1 MVRSAVHRSTGQRQR
16 NIVQHSTAQHSV
28 AKRQCNTVQHS
39 AHLTQE
45 LRLRQARLG
54 LGHRAPQRRTH
65 RRGDLPA
72 QRAVDV
78 LCQGRGTALCGL
90 AALACTR
97 SRHAAVLAGRRGGS
111 LLESKATLRLP
122 PPPEWRA
129 CRSTTHPASGR
140 LLHLAARAHH
150 PPTRPSGRTW
160 LLRWRQVDPGGDLE
174 GHSPQRLVAQ
184 RPGCCRQLEPGS
196 HSRLYRVSQILNAG
210 GTQCC
215 QQPVTITARCAG
227 SLLRHA
233 EACQLCGEL
242 GVGVSGMRGRRCG
255 GSARLDEPQALGD
268 LRMADVEVEVPAK
281 LQGSGRIT
289 VTVRVRVK
297 VADVEAEG
305 LPGCKGSGRSG

>member
-122 PPPEWRA
+122 PPPPGVARVQVHYPPGLRA
-129 CRSTTHPASGR
+129 PPAPGCAGPPSANSTLGA
-140 LLHLAARAHH
+140 HLAA
-150 PPTRPSGRTW
+150 P
-160 LLRWRQVDPGGDLE
+160 LE
-174 GHSPQRLVAQ
+174 
-184 RPGCCRQLEPGS
+184 
-196 HSRLYRVSQILNAG
+196 AG
-210 GTQCC
+210 
-215 QQPVTITARCAG
+215 
-227 SLLRHA
+227 
-233 EACQLCGEL
+233 
-242 GVGVSGMRGRRCG
+242 
-255 GSARLDEPQALGD
+255 
-268 LRMADVEVEVPAK
+268 
-281 LQGSGRIT
+281 
-289 VTVRVRVK
+289 
-297 VADVEAEG
+297 
-305 LPGCKGSGRSG
+305 